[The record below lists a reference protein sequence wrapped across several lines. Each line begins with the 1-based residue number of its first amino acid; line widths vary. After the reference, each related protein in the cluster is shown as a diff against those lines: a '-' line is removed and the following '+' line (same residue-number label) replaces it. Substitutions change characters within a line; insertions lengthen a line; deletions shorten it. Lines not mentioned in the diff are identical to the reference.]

1 MSRKNATKSQFRSVK
16 RPVDKKLIVVNKS
29 PQSTT
34 QLATV
39 LITATFPCTISGLRW
54 SLTFNNIIATS
65 DTNVRW
71 AIVRVRDGVTV
82 STTAVSDAGDFYTPE
97 QEVMAFGITH
107 LGDSDG
113 TVGPMI
119 VNMEG
124 NTKTMRKLMGGDT
137 LQFIAT
143 AGAVNSVDILGIVQ
157 FFCKT

>member
-1 MSRKNATKSQFRSVK
+1 MSRKNATKSQFRSAK